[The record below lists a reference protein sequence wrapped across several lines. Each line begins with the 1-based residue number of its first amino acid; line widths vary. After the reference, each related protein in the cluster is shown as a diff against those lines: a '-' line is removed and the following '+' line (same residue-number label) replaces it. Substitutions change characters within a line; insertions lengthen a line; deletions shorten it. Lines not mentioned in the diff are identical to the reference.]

1 MFTPGSKIFMG
12 SQKILKNSGIG
23 RLRYALSKSAHFS
36 FWLEPY
42 IHFFL
47 FLKKKSCFFR
57 GKRAFSSKNASF
69 WGRQNLPQNTP
80 KLTILGFK
88 NGTKSLLLAEIELR
102 RCFCV
107 AHIPGYQNNTLET
120 ILLAAVGRFFEKLQK

>member
-1 MFTPGSKIFMG
+1 M
-12 SQKILKNSGIG
+12 
-23 RLRYALSKSAHFS
+23 
-36 FWLEPY
+36 
-42 IHFFL
+42 
-47 FLKKKSCFFR
+47 
-57 GKRAFSSKNASF
+57 AFSPKNASF

-88 NGTKSLLLAEIELR
+88 NDTKSLLLAEIELR

-120 ILLAAVGRFFEKLQK
+120 ILEPLLAAGSIFRKNAKIPHFGPFLVILGQFDNPLTSFCV